1 MFCCIWRTTKGK
13 RSRCLPENVFAQL
26 SYRRKHA
33 IKQLLA
39 QSAPVLDDFKVVG
52 LIGSLR
58 IPTEWIDEAKATLS
72 LYHGDVYLAYQL
84 YASARAHRTAHELA
98 INFLAPEA
106 VLKDDLQTLSDLF
119 SDLDASLI
127 EDFAVGGQV
136 RVLPNAIA
144 TRRKG

>member
-1 MFCCIWRTTKGK
+1 M
-13 RSRCLPENVFAQL
+13 LPLVNVFAQR

-39 QSAPVLDDFKVVG
+39 QSAPALDDFKVVG

-58 IPTEWIDEAKATLS
+58 IPTEWVDEAKATLA
-72 LYHGDVYLAYQL
+72 LYHGDIYLAYQL
-84 YASARAHRTAHELA
+84 YSSARSHRTAHELA
-98 INFLAPEA
+98 LNYLAPEA
-106 VLKDDLQTLSDLF
+106 VLKEDLQMLSDLF

-136 RVLPNAIA
+136 KAFSECYSDTERELIKIFHSCFTALH
-144 TRRKG
+144 